1 MAAKIE
7 KNLSAVQTSRQI
19 VRSAR
24 KAFLNTLANPADSSF
39 AGWPSSSM
47 VTTVAAWDCS
57 PVLMLSD
64 IAYHAQNI
72 QADARCA
79 ILFDG
84 TSGYANPQEGPRVSV
99 VGQLKK
105 TNDNKLHARFLNRHP
120 GARLYAGFGD
130 FNFYKMKVEKFHFVG
145 GFARAVWLNK
155 RKALLAKADCADIA
169 ESEPGII
176 EHMNADH
183 AAALRLYGNKLL
195 GKQGKHWRLI
205 GIDPEG
211 CDLVCGQNIH
221 RLNFA
226 AKCTSAGEYRKML
239 VDLVAQARKTNT

>member
-1 MAAKIE
+1 MVAKIK

-19 VRSAR
+19 IRSAE
-24 KAFLNTLANPADSSF
+24 KAFLNTLANPADASF

-47 VTTVAAWDCS
+47 ITSVAAWDCS

-84 TSGYANPQEGPRVSV
+84 TAGYARPQEGPRVSV
-99 VGQLKK
+99 VGRLKK
-105 TNDNKLHARFLNRHP
+105 TKDKKLHERFLKRHP
-120 GARLYAGFGD
+120 GARLYAGFAD
-130 FNFYKMKVEKFHFVG
+130 FNFYKMNVEKFHFVG
-145 GFARAVWLNK
+145 GFARAQWLNK
-155 RKALLAKADCADIA
+155 RKALLAKTDWAEIA

-183 AAALRLYGNKLL
+183 ADALRLYGNKLL
-195 GKQGKHWRLI
+195 GKRGKHWRLI

-211 CDLVCGQNIH
+211 CDLVCGENIH
-221 RLNFA
+221 RLNFD
-226 AKCTSAGEYRKML
+226 AKCTSAAEYRKK
-239 VDLVAQARKTNT
+239 LVALVAEARKAKT

>member
-1 MAAKIE
+1 MAAPRAKKLFVI
-7 KNLSAVQTSRQI
+7 QTSRQI
-19 VRSAR
+19 IRGAR
-24 KAFLNTLANPADSSF
+24 KAFLNTLTNPADVSF

-72 QADARCA
+72 QADSRCA

-84 TSGYANPQEGPRVSV
+84 TVGYTRPQEGPRVSV
-99 VGQLKK
+99 VGRLKK
-105 TNDNKLHARFLNRHP
+105 TNDKKLHARFLNRHP
-120 GARLYAGFGD
+120 GARHYAGFGD
-130 FNFYKMKVEKFHFVG
+130 FNFYKMSVEKFHFVG

-155 RKALLAKADCADIA
+155 RKALLAKADWTDIA
-169 ESEPGII
+169 KSEPGII

-183 AAALRLYGNKLL
+183 ADALRLYGNKLL
-195 GKQGKHWRLI
+195 GKHGKHWRLI

-211 CDLVCGQNIH
+211 CDLICGENIH

-226 AKCTSAGEYRKML
+226 TKCTSAAAYRKRL
-239 VDLVAQARKTNT
+239 VDLAAHARKA